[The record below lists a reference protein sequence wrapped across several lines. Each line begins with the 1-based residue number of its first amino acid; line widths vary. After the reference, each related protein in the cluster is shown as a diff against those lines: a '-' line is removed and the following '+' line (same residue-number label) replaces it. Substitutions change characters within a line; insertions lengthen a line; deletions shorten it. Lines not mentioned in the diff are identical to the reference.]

1 MCLFF
6 LLQYFPAV
14 ITVQISQRTLITLM
28 AISWELVLKYQA
40 KFIPKHHRLVLPTH
54 SQTHK
59 QPRCQIVPC
68 PSSPQSQRCHH
79 SPTPDSNIRS
89 ASSDTSFLT
98 SPAKAKMRMCNI
110 GQIVPG
116 PGLISS
122 EVFKVR
128 TNRGYQLL
136 FTQ

>member
-14 ITVQISQRTLITLM
+14 ITVQISQCTLITLM

-40 KFIPKHHRLVLPTH
+40 KFIPRHHRLVLPTH

-59 QPRCQIVPC
+59 QPRCQIAPC
-68 PSSPQSQRCHH
+68 PSSPPTQRCHH
-79 SPTPDSNIRS
+79 SPTPDSN
-89 ASSDTSFLT
+89 SSNTSFLT
-98 SPAKAKMRMCNI
+98 SPARTKMRMCNI
-110 GQIVPG
+110 GPIGPG
-116 PGLISS
+116 PGLIS
-122 EVFKVR
+122 FKVLKVC